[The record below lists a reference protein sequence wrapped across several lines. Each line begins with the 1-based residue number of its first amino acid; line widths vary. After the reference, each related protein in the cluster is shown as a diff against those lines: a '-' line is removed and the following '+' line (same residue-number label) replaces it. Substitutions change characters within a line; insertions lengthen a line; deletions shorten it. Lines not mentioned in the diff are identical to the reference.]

1 MTFTISLFIFA
12 VSLAFALIARKV
24 WQFRSGRI
32 VPGSYEPADWTELS
46 IESVRERL
54 IEIAKFSVHHAVLL
68 ALKVWIIASNGV
80 RRFDAKLKVRLTR
93 LLHRNGHLPEG
104 GEPSEFIHAMRARK
118 EEIVASIEKE
128 AVPDEE

>member
-1 MTFTISLFIFA
+1 MTITILLFIFGT
-12 VSLAFALIARKV
+12 VLAFALIARKV

-32 VPGSYEPADWTELS
+32 IPGSYEPADWTDLS

-68 ALKVWIIASNGV
+68 ALKIWIIASNWI
-80 RRFDAKLKVRLTR
+80 RRFDAKMKIKLTR

-128 AVPDEE
+128 AVAEED